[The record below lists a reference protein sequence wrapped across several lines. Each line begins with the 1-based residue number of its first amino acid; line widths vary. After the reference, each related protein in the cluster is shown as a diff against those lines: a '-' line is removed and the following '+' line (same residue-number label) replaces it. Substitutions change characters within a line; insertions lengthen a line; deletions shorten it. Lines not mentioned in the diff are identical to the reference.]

1 MVSGSCKPPFI
12 GKKKT
17 AEGKNSCWPTNASF
31 NFRSQPLA
39 RDTSGF
45 FELLATVT
53 SYLKANQQQ
62 SGLSRDRIVSLLHLW
77 YAAFNETCT
86 LNQLLSLSINKGS
99 SIDTQPSA
107 DCNDSKMKT
116 DSLYSLLSILTTWE
130 PSLSPGTDEIVLL
143 VWRFGLS
150 WRYKSSMDDTL
161 GNCCLRGDESQIPI
175 PLLSLLRWFRKCLV
189 RNRSLQNRLVTE
201 SPTVEIKVI
210 LQIYQTG
217 LASGKTGLLEHWG
230 HRASQINVRFSV
242 IRELNMICLILFA
255 AVQRTKHD
263 NRLALPQPAIC
274 QLMSQEPYAA
284 LITKGLQDVLLPLL
298 PNPSSEFEGGS
309 FQVQGK

>member
-1 MVSGSCKPPFI
+1 M
-12 GKKKT
+12 
-17 AEGKNSCWPTNASF
+17 
-31 NFRSQPLA
+31 
-39 RDTSGF
+39 
-45 FELLATVT
+45 
-53 SYLKANQQQ
+53 
-62 SGLSRDRIVSLLHLW
+62 
-77 YAAFNETCT
+77 
-86 LNQLLSLSINKGS
+86 
-99 SIDTQPSA
+99 
-107 DCNDSKMKT
+107 
-116 DSLYSLLSILTTWE
+116 
-130 PSLSPGTDEIVLL
+130 SPETDEIVLL

-161 GNCCLRGDESQIPI
+161 GNCCLRGDEGQIPI
-175 PLLSLLRWFRKCLV
+175 PFLSLLRWFRKCLV

-263 NRLALPQPAIC
+263 HRLALSQPAIC

-298 PNPSSEFEGGS
+298 PNPSSECEGGS